1 MLDRNTEVKIAAGC
15 VSLILLGVLMVT
27 LCGCSSSA
35 KVKSRL
41 YQEEVRTQEV
51 NIVFPVYDITKI
63 A

>member
-41 YQEEVRTQEV
+41 SPVEVRTQEV